1 MAFRSGN
8 LALNVALVVVLGA
21 AALLVYAFGQ
31 RLSSPRPDPQR
42 LHNPGNLI
50 GEFIQLEVR
59 NGAGVDGLAAEM
71 TDYLQDLG
79 FDVVFVGNY
88 ERSDVARSVVI
99 DRIGNPDAA
108 EQIALALGVE
118 QDRIREEMEPT
129 WFLDASVV
137 IGKDYATIKPFVDRL
152 PAPSVDEGEEDETG
166 DDQAPPEE

>member
-31 RLSSPRPDPQR
+31 RLASPRPDPER

-50 GEFIQLEVR
+50 GEFIQLEVK

-71 TDYLQDLG
+71 GDYLQDLG
-79 FDVVFVGNY
+79 FDVVEVDNY

-118 QDRIREEMEPT
+118 NDRIQEDLEPT

-152 PAPSVDEGEEDETG
+152 PPPSVDEDGDESTDDTHEE
-166 DDQAPPEE
+166 